1 MAFSSRS
8 PRCTET
14 LAGIEETAA
23 DWLCRH
29 RSGLSVEERARLRR
43 WLEADPRHAEAFV
56 RLESAW
62 RLLDEPRT
70 RGRSNDLVRVLG
82 MLEHRRQ
89 RRRIA
94 AAVCGAGLAAA
105 LAVGLFLSSPANIS
119 TPPLSPTVALRP
131 DRQVLPDGSV
141 VEFNAGAEIEVSY
154 TPGKRIVHLRRGEA
168 LFQVAKNKARPFVV
182 VAGQLEVT
190 AVGTAFSVRNVGSEV
205 GVLVT
210 EGKVSVE
217 RPLATAAVT
226 TPAPDAIYLAA
237 GDRVVV
243 PSHDPGGS
251 LPQPEKVAPDDLKQ
265 ALAWRGMRVEFTG
278 TPLSD
283 AVELFNQQNSLQLEI
298 GDDSLAELQLTGI
311 FWADDPEGFVRL
323 LETGMNVRAK
333 RGGNTIS
340 LRRR

>member
-1 MAFSSRS
+1 MAFSSRP

-23 DWLCRH
+23 DWVCRH
-29 RSGLSVEERARLRR
+29 RGGLSVEELARLRR
-43 WLEADPRHAEAFV
+43 WLEADPRHAEAFA

-62 RLLDEPRT
+62 RLLDEPRA
-70 RGRSNDLVRVLG
+70 RGRSSDLVRVLG
-82 MLEHRRQ
+82 MLEHGRR

-94 AAVCGAGLAAA
+94 AVVCGAGLAAV
-105 LAVGLFLSSPANIS
+105 LAVGLFLSSPAPVS
-119 TPPLSPTVALRP
+119 TPSLSPTVALRP

-217 RPLATAAVT
+217 RPLAAVAA
-226 TPAPDAIYLAA
+226 PSPEAIYLAA

-243 PSHDPGGS
+243 PSHALGGS
-251 LPQPEKVAPDDLKQ
+251 LPQPEKVAPADLKQ

-283 AVELFNQQNSLQLEI
+283 AVELFNRQNSLQLEI

-323 LETGMNVRAK
+323 LETGMNVRAE
-333 RGGNTIS
+333 RDGNTIS